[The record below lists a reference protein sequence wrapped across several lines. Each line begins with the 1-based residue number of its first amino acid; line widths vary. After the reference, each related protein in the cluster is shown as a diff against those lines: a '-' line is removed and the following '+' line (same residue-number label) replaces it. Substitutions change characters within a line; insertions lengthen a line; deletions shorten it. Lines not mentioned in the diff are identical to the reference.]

1 MSSTKT
7 QSADKTRP
15 LRRFAITWRNRLKRQ
30 ISPVAV
36 LDDLGSEYQFQYL
49 SCAQD
54 FEGFRP
60 FVGFPDLEGVYRAK
74 RLWPF
79 FELRVMDR
87 KRPDFVEYVSWLGLS
102 TSASTLDI
110 LSRSGGGNKADSVH
124 LVEAP
129 AVSLE
134 GETESVFLAR
144 GVRYA
149 LKEHGTEA
157 AAASL
162 QPGDKL
168 QLGDDLGNEANPK
181 ALLLQ
186 TCAGESIGWV
196 PDLLV
201 VYARLLRESGGTVQ
215 LLQNN
220 RDAPT
225 HARLLVRLSGHL
237 RPGTSVFDGGVW
249 PQRCRDAVS

>member
-1 MSSTKT
+1 MSSTELLV
-7 QSADKTRP
+7 SEATRTV
-15 LRRFAITWRNRLKRQ
+15 RRFAITWRNRAKRQ
-30 ISPVAV
+30 IAPVAV
-36 LDDLGSEYQFQYL
+36 LDDLGAQYRFQYL
-49 SCAQD
+49 D
-54 FEGFRP
+54 GVEDVDGFRP
-60 FVGFPDLEGVYRAK
+60 FVGFPAFNAVYTSK

-87 KRPDFVEYVSWLGLS
+87 KRPDFAEYASWLGL
-102 TSASTLDI
+102 TSAASTLDI
-110 LSRSGGGNKADSVH
+110 LSRSGGGNKGDSVQ

-129 AVSLE
+129 NVASD
-134 GETESVFLAR
+134 GDTESVFLAR

-149 LKEHGTEA
+149 LNEHGTEA

-168 QLGDDLGNEANPK
+168 QLGDDFENEANPR

-186 TCAGESIGWV
+186 TCAGESVGWV

-201 VYARLLRESGGTVQ
+201 DYARQLREAGGTVQ

-220 RDAPT
+220 REAPP
-225 HARLLVRLSGHL
+225 HARLLVRLSG
-237 RPGTSVFDGGVW
+237 RVTPDTSVFAGGVW
-249 PQRCRDAVS
+249 PQLCRGAVR

>member
-1 MSSTKT
+1 MSSAEMLLP
-7 QSADKTRP
+7 QATRTM
-15 LRRFAITWRNRLKRQ
+15 RRFAITWRNRLKRQ
-30 ISPVAV
+30 IAPVAV
-36 LDDLGSEYQFQYL
+36 LDDLGELYRFQYL
-49 SCAQD
+49 DGVQEVD
-54 FEGFRP
+54 GFRP
-60 FVGFPDLEGVYRAK
+60 FVGFPDFRGVYTSK

-87 KRPDFVEYVSWLGLS
+87 KRPDFAEYASWLGLTS
-102 TSASTLDI
+102 TASTLDI

-129 AVSLE
+129 TIASD
-134 GETESVFLAR
+134 GETESIFLAR

-149 LKEHGTEA
+149 LDEHGTEA
-157 AAASL
+157 AAAAL

-168 QLGDDLGNEANPK
+168 QLGDDFGNEANPR

-186 TCAGESIGWV
+186 TCAGESVGWV

-201 VYARLLRESGGTVQ
+201 DYARQLREAGGTVQ

-220 RDAPT
+220 REAPA
-225 HARLLVRLSGHL
+225 HARLLVKLSGHL
-237 RPGTSVFDGGVW
+237 MPDTLVFAGGVW
-249 PQRCRDAVS
+249 PQLGCDAVR